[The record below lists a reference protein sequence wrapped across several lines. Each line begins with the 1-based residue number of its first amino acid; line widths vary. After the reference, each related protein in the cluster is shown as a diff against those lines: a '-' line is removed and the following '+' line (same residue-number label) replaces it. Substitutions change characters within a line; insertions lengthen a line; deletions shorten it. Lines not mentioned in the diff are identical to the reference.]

1 MTEGKPQPQ
10 PHDPKS
16 IPRKMGPF
24 VIFVLK
30 EILRQKKWLLLP
42 LWVLLA
48 AIGLFI
54 ILGGGSAIL
63 PAIYIVL

>member
-1 MTEGKPQPQ
+1 MTEGKPQQ
-10 PHDPKS
+10 HDPKN

-24 VIFVLK
+24 IVFVLK

-42 LWVLLA
+42 IWVLLA